1 MVGEAGTGL
10 NAPAANSLRYATR
23 QPDTD
28 PQTLSLY
35 GQSYSRSLLLAV
47 GPFPPGLRVAED
59 SALNR
64 QVARRVTPVW
74 APEVQTRYRDVATL
88 QDWVRD
94 ERLRDLRRATHAL
107 YRPLA
112 TTETPAE
119 GVANLLVLRLGFAKA
134 LQACDGSLTDA
145 KCHALAASQ
154 WLALQADRH
163 GVMTGFAT
171 IPRQRR
177 WPAKRL
183 GQAIPPWRERPQRLT
198 RKTRQTGIG
207 LAIWSAGRATCQ
219 TQPQPTAPPLACVP
233 TIFPHQSRLLPW

>member
-1 MVGEAGTGL
+1 MGEAGAGL
-10 NAPAANSLRYATR
+10 IAQAANSLRYATR

-64 QVARRVTPVW
+64 QVARLVTPVW

-88 QDWVRD
+88 QDRVRD
-94 ERLRDLRRATHAL
+94 ERLRGLRRATHAP

-112 TTETPAE
+112 TTKTPAE

-134 LQACDGSLTDA
+134 LQACDGSLPNA
-145 KCHALAASQ
+145 KRRALAASQ

-163 GVMTGFAT
+163 GVMSGFAT
-171 IPRQRR
+171 ISKAKALARKAFGTGD
-177 WPAKRL
+177 PAL
-183 GQAIPPWRERPQRLT
+183 AREAATLDPQDP
-198 RKTRQTGIG
+198 
-207 LAIWSAGRATCQ
+207 AN
-219 TQPQPTAPPLACVP
+219 
-233 TIFPHQSRLLPW
+233 

>member
-64 QVARRVTPVW
+64 QVARLVTPVW

-94 ERLRDLRRATHAL
+94 ERLYGLRRATHAL

-134 LQACDGSLTDA
+134 LQACDGSLPNA
-145 KCHALAASQ
+145 VPLPQASG
-154 WLALQADRH
+154 LPCRLTGMESCPGLQPFQDKGAGPQSGWDR
-163 GVMTGFAT
+163 
-171 IPRQRR
+171 RS
-177 WPAKRL
+177 RL
-183 GQAIPPWRERPQRLT
+183 GAR
-198 RKTRQTGIG
+198 
-207 LAIWSAGRATCQ
+207 GRNA
-219 TQPQPTAPPLACVP
+219 
-233 TIFPHQSRLLPW
+233 